1 MNKLSLRARVS
12 FILLAVL
19 TSTLVLGGTV
29 VGMQA
34 GSGEIVLTP
43 TVDVQMAAAGPGAMA

>member
-29 VGMQA
+29 VGMQS
-34 GSGEIVLTP
+34 GSVEIALTP
-43 TVDVQMAAAGPGAMA
+43 TMDVQMAAAGSRAVS

>member
-29 VGMQA
+29 VGMQS
-34 GSGEIVLTP
+34 GSVEIALTP
-43 TVDVQMAAAGPGAMA
+43 TMDVQMAAAGSRAVP